1 LTRILMST
9 RANILSLNETGM
21 DDHFLNYYE
30 RELTFVR
37 EMGAEF
43 AKKYP
48 KIAGRLQLEPDKCE
62 DPHTER
68 LIEAFAFLCGRI
80 NQKIRD
86 GFPEIT
92 ESLLHI
98 LYPHYISPIPSMSV
112 VKFEPVKKTI
122 PASGYQIER
131 DAVLYSKPIAGN
143 PCQFKS
149 CYPVTLWP
157 VEVTSATLR
166 DPRKPLKN
174 AQQVIE
180 IQMKAYNNL
189 TFSQLPWEGLRFFL
203 NGPGQHVFPLY
214 ELLFNHV
221 CHLECLSIN
230 KQGRVEEISLSPGE
244 IRPVGF
250 EADEKMIDYPS
261 RSFPGYLLLFEYF
274 CFPEKFLFFD
284 LQGLGQVRDRNF
296 SDTLEI
302 RIYLDRAAKSD
313 LLVNE
318 ETFCLNATP
327 VVNLFTR
334 VAEPIRVEQRKTEYR
349 VIPDLRRLEATE
361 VFSVD
366 RVFTSS
372 PTSPGKEAEF
382 KPLYS
387 LNHHLDKGEDDPG
400 TPFWHIQRRP
410 SGLKGDEGSE
420 VFLSFTDWSFQPADP
435 GVETITVHTTCTNRD
450 LPGRL
455 PFGDPA
461 GDFDIERAA
470 PIARINCLKKPTP
483 ARRPSLGGALQ
494 WRLISHL
501 AINYLSLVSGGEAL
515 KEILKLYDFDNSP
528 VTRQQISGIVS
539 VNSRHITRRVGQSIC
554 RGVEVTLEFDEDKYV
569 GTGLYLFASVLERF
583 LGQYVSVNSFSQL
596 VVRTLQKKEV
606 LKKWPP
612 RNGNRVLL

>member
-1 LTRILMST
+1 
-9 RANILSLNETGM
+9 M
-21 DDHFLNYYE
+21 DDRFLNYYE
-30 RELTFVR
+30 RELTFIR

-68 LIEAFAFLCGRI
+68 LIEAFAFLCGRVH
-80 NQKIRD
+80 QKIRD

-92 ESLLHI
+92 ESLLHV
-98 LYPHYISPIPSMSV
+98 LYPHYLSPIPSMSV
-112 VKFEPVKKTI
+112 VRFEPAKKAI
-122 PASGYQIER
+122 PPSGYRLEK
-131 DAVLYSKPIAGN
+131 DAVLHSKPVAGN
-143 PCQFKS
+143 PCQFKT

-157 VEVTSATLR
+157 VEVSAATLR
-166 DPRKPLKN
+166 DPRKPVRN
-174 AQQVIE
+174 AQQAIE
-180 IQMKAYNNL
+180 IQLKTYNNL

-203 NGPGQHVFPLY
+203 NGPGQHVFHLY
-214 ELLFNHV
+214 ELLLNHV
-221 CHLECLSIN
+221 CHVECLSAN
-230 KQGRVEEISLSPGE
+230 KQGRAEEIPLSPGA

-250 EADEKMIDYPS
+250 EADERMLDYPL

-274 CFPEKFLFFD
+274 CFPEKFLFVE
-284 LQGLGQVRDRNF
+284 LQGLGRLRDRNF
-296 SDTLEI
+296 GDTLEI
-302 RIYLDRAAKSD
+302 RIYLDQPAKSD

-318 ETFCLNATP
+318 ETFCLNAAP
-327 VVNLFTR
+327 VVNLFPR
-334 VAEPIRVEQRKTEYR
+334 VAEPIRGEQRKTEYR
-349 VIPDLRRLEATE
+349 LIPDLRRLEATE

-372 PTSPGKEAEF
+372 PAFAGKEVEF
-382 KPLYS
+382 KPFYS
-387 LNHHLDKGEDDPG
+387 LNHHLEGKDDAG
-400 TPFWHIQRRP
+400 APFWHIQRRP
-410 SGLKGDEGSE
+410 SGLKDDEGSE
-420 VFLSFTDWSFQPADP
+420 VFLSFTDWNFQPAEP
-435 GVETITVHTTCTNRD
+435 GVETITVYATCTNRD

-461 GDFDIERAA
+461 GDFDMEKAA
-470 PIARINCLKKPTP
+470 PVARINCLKKPTP
-483 ARRPSLGGALQ
+483 TRRPSLGGALQ

-515 KEILKLYDFDNSP
+515 KEILKIYDFDNSP
-528 VTRQQISGIVS
+528 VTRQQINGLVS
-539 VNSRHITRRVGQSIC
+539 VDSRPVARRVGQAVC

-596 VVRTLQKKEV
+596 VARTQQKKEV

-612 RNGNRVLL
+612 RNGNRILL